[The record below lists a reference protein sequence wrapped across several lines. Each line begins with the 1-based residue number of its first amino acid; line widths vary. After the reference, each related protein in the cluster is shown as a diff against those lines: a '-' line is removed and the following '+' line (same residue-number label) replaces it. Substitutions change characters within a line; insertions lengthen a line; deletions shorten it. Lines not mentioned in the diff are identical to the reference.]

1 MTEFQVNRRQVLIA
15 AGALAATPPR
25 LLLADSPAQRVLR
38 TRTEC
43 IDRPMGLEVTQPRFS
58 WALESAS
65 QGVRQTAYR
74 VLVASSEAL
83 LSTGPDLWDSG
94 RVESDRCFDVSYQG
108 HALLSGQR
116 AWWRVE
122 VWTNRDS
129 APAVPEATW
138 FEMGLLRP
146 GDWLAQWLAIED
158 AEEKADRAAGLH
170 WIWGGEG
177 LNPKLQKFRF
187 RCTLPGK
194 SVKAELLLS
203 AKDNLKGVWVNGR
216 PVALPP
222 SRQVFWGTMLRL
234 PVELVAGMNVV
245 CVAATANTGG
255 FAPPDG
261 GAVAALLKVTGA
273 DGHVTRFTTGPDWL
287 TSNGDAGDE
296 PAPSGVAGANG
307 AAGTNDA
314 AGDNDAAAA
323 SGTVAANGK
332 ASSDSSQAMANMAP
346 GWTRLDFNDSGWS
359 GAVPSKAHTQCEPWP
374 ARPAMLVRHEFNVAK
389 PVARARLYATALGA
403 YEPRINGQRVGDA
416 HLSPEVSVASDHV
429 FYQCYDATN
438 LLVQGSN
445 AIGALVGDGWYASA
459 FTWQNERYSLGAGP
473 RRFLAQLVV
482 DYRDGSRDVIGTGPQ
497 WRMAESAIRS
507 SEIYNGEDYDARAEI
522 PGWDGAGF
530 DAGAWKECALGE
542 KPASKL
548 LAQIDPPI
556 RVTRTLPVAKL
567 LKPRP
572 GVFVCDFGQNFSG
585 WCRLKVS
592 GAAGTTVQL
601 RYAEILQPSGDVDM
615 SNLRGAK
622 ATDRYTLRGN
632 PAGETYEP
640 RFTYH
645 GFRYVEITGLPGD
658 LSAESVLGIVVHTD
672 AAVTGELTVRNK
684 TVQAIWNNAFWSQ
697 RSNFFGVPTDCPQRD
712 ERMGWMG
719 DIQVFLDA
727 AAFNMDVDAF
737 IRRFMTEVRAGQTPD
752 GGFPVVTPQP
762 LTFPEMV
769 TSGWSDA
776 GVILPWTLYRRY
788 GETRVIEENW
798 QAMEGWMRYMAGPNP
813 DFIFRHGRGIDLG
826 DWLSVDAK
834 QPADETTPRV
844 LVATAYWAYCAVMMA
859 EMARATGRTEAGEL
873 YTRLYAN
880 IKKAFA
886 KEFVKPDATVGNGS
900 QTGYVLAL
908 RFALVPLEQIDAAG
922 EHLAADIRKRGM
934 RLSTGFLGTPYLL
947 DVLANA
953 GQEDVAVSVLLQA
966 AYPSWGYMLAKGATS
981 MWERWNGDVGDVAM
995 NSYNHYAFGAVVG
1008 FMYRRLAGIAPAGPG
1023 FRRIDI
1029 DPLYDE
1035 RIGPVDARYDSCVGR
1050 IATRVS
1056 GDTHGM
1062 TRLEVEIPPNCVAH
1076 IRLPIRAQPWREGRR
1091 ALEGRADM
1099 RVVMRGTTSLKLEVG
1114 SGHYEFIQ
1122 GS

>member
-1 MTEFQVNRRQVLIA
+1 MSDFQINRRQVLVA
-15 AGALAATPPR
+15 TGVLAATPPR
-25 LLLADSPAQRVLR
+25 LLLADSAAQKVVR

-43 IDRPMGLEVTQPRFS
+43 VDRPMGLEVVQPRFS

-74 VLVASSEAL
+74 VVVASSEAL

-108 HALLSGQR
+108 HALRSGQR

-122 VWTNRDS
+122 VWTNRES
-129 APAVPEATW
+129 APAVAEASW
-138 FEMGLLRP
+138 FEMGLLQP
-146 GDWLAQWLAIED
+146 GDWLGQWLAVED

-177 LNPKLQKFRF
+177 LSPKLQKFRF
-187 RCTLPGK
+187 KCMVAEKPA
-194 SVKAELLLS
+194 KAELLLS
-203 AKDNLKGVWVNGR
+203 AKDNLKGVWVNGKA
-216 PVALPP
+216 VELPP
-222 SRQVFWGTMLRL
+222 AGQVFWGTMLRL
-234 PVELVAGMNVV
+234 PVELGAGANVV
-245 CVAATANTGG
+245 CMAATANTGG

-261 GAVAALLKVTGA
+261 GAVAALLKVTGH
-273 DGHVTRFTTGPDWL
+273 DGQVTRFTTGPDWR
-287 TSNGDAGDE
+287 TSNSEAEGTAAVGGAVASGGA
-296 PAPSGVAGANG
+296 APS
-307 AAGTNDA
+307 
-314 AGDNDAAAA
+314 
-323 SGTVAANGK
+323 SGTRAANGTPLVDRK
-332 ASSDSSQAMANMAP
+332 APADSTATVP
-346 GWTRLDFNDSGWS
+346 DWTRLDFDDRGWS
-359 GAVPSKAHTQCEPWP
+359 SAAPSKAHTQCEPWP
-374 ARPAMLVRHEFNVAK
+374 ARPAMLVRHEFKVSK

-482 DYRDGSRDVIGTGPQ
+482 EYADGSRDVIVTGPQ
-497 WRMAESAIRS
+497 WRITESAVRS
-507 SEIYNGEDYDARAEI
+507 SEIYNGEDYDARAEL
-522 PGWDGAGF
+522 PGWDRVGF
-530 DAGAWKECALGE
+530 DARAWNQCALGE
-542 KPASKL
+542 KPAIKL
-548 LAQIDPPI
+548 LAQFGPPI
-556 RVTRTLPVAKL
+556 RVTRTMPVARL

-601 RYAEILQPSGDVDM
+601 RYAEILQASGDVDM

-622 ATDRYTLRGN
+622 ATDRYTLRGD

-658 LSAESVLGIVVHTD
+658 LSAESVLGIVVHSD
-672 AAVTGELTVRNK
+672 AAVTGELTVQNK

-719 DIQVFLDA
+719 DVQVFLDA

-737 IRRFMTEVRAGQTPD
+737 IRRFMAEVRAGQTPD

-762 LTFPEMV
+762 LTFREMV

-798 QAMEGWMRYMAGPNP
+798 QAMEGWMRYMETPNP

-844 LVATAYWAYCAVMMA
+844 LVATAYWAYCAGMMT
-859 EMARATGRTEAGEL
+859 EMARATGRTEAGER
-873 YTRLYAN
+873 YSHLYAS
-880 IKKAFA
+880 IKQAFA
-886 KEFVKPDATVGNGS
+886 KEFVKADATVGNGS
-900 QTGYVLAL
+900 QTSYVLAL
-908 RFALVPLEQIDAAG
+908 HFGLVPLEQIDAAG

-934 RLSTGFLGTPYLL
+934 KLSTGFLGTPYLL
-947 DVLANA
+947 DVLANSD
-953 GQEDVAVSVLLQA
+953 QEELAVSLLLQT
-966 AYPSWGYMLAKGATS
+966 AYPSWGYMLAKGATT

-1008 FMYRRLAGIAPAGPG
+1008 FMYRRLAGIAPVGPG
-1023 FRRIDI
+1023 FRRIEI

-1035 RIGPVDARYDSCVGR
+1035 RIGPVEARYDSCVGR
-1050 IATRVS
+1050 IATKVS
-1056 GDTHGM
+1056 GDAHGM

-1076 IRLPIRAQPWREGRR
+1076 IHLPKRAQPWREGRR
-1091 ALEGRADM
+1091 ALEGRTDM
-1099 RVVMRGTTSLKLEVG
+1099 RIFTHSATRLTLEVG
-1114 SGHYEFIQ
+1114 SGRYDFIQ

>member
-1 MTEFQVNRRQVLIA
+1 MSEFQINRRQVLMA
-15 AGALAATPPR
+15 TGALAATPPR
-25 LLLADSPAQRVLR
+25 LLLADSPAQRVVR

-65 QGVRQTAYR
+65 RGVRQTAYR
-74 VLVASSEAL
+74 VVVASSEAL

-94 RVESDRCFDVSYQG
+94 RVGSDRCFDVPYHGQ
-108 HALLSGQR
+108 ALLSGQR

-129 APAVPEATW
+129 ALAVAEATW

-158 AEEKADRAAGLH
+158 VEEKADRAARLY

-177 LNPKLQKFRF
+177 LNPKVQKFRF
-187 RCTLPGK
+187 RCVLSGK
-194 SVKAELLLS
+194 PVRAELLLS
-203 AKDNLKGVWVNGR
+203 AKDNLKGVWINGK
-216 PVALPP
+216 PVALPR
-222 SRQVFWGTMLRL
+222 SERVFWGTMLRL
-234 PVELVAGMNVV
+234 PVELVAGANVV
-245 CVAATANTGG
+245 CVAATANTEG

-273 DGHVTRFTTGPDWL
+273 DGQLTRFTTGSDWR
-287 TSNGDAGDE
+287 TSNGDAGD
-296 PAPSGVAGANG
+296 AP
-307 AAGTNDA
+307 
-314 AGDNDAAAA
+314 AA
-323 SGTVAANGK
+323 S
-332 ASSDSSQAMANMAP
+332 
-346 GWTRLDFNDSGWS
+346 GWTRLDFDDSGWS
-359 GAVPSKAHTQCEPWP
+359 GAVSSKAHTQCEPWP
-374 ARPAMLVRHEFNVAK
+374 ARPAMLVRHEFNVVK

-429 FYQCYDATN
+429 FYQCYDATS

-473 RRFLAQLVV
+473 RRYLAQLVV

-497 WRMAESAIRS
+497 WRMTESAIRS

-542 KPASKL
+542 KPAIKL
-548 LAQIDPPI
+548 LAQVDPPI
-556 RVTRTLPVAKL
+556 RVTRTMPVAKL

-592 GAAGTTVQL
+592 GAAGTTVRL

-622 ATDRYTLRGN
+622 ATDRYTLRGD

-658 LSAESVLGIVVHTD
+658 LNAESVLGIVAHSD
-672 AAVTGELTVRNK
+672 AAVTGEFTAHNK
-684 TVQAIWNNAFWSQ
+684 TVQEIWNNAFWSQ

-737 IRRFMTEVRAGQTPD
+737 IRRFMAEVRAGQTTD

-844 LVATAYWAYCAVMMA
+844 LVATAYWACCAVMMA
-859 EMARATGRTEAGEL
+859 EMARATGRTEAGDP
-873 YTRLYAN
+873 YARLYAN

-900 QTGYVLAL
+900 QTSYVLAL
-908 RFALVPLEQIDAAG
+908 HFALVPLEQIDAAG

-934 RLSTGFLGTPYLL
+934 KLSTGFLGTPYLL

-953 GQEDVAVSVLLQA
+953 GQEDMAVSLLLQA
-966 AYPSWGYMLAKGATS
+966 AYPSWGYMLAKGATT

-1035 RIGPVDARYDSCVGR
+1035 RIGPVEARYDSCVGR

-1056 GDTHGM
+1056 GDAHGM

-1076 IRLPIRAQPWREGRR
+1076 IRLPKRGQPWREGRR
-1091 ALEGRADM
+1091 ALDGRADM
-1099 RVVMRGTTSLKLEVG
+1099 RIVTRGTTSLTLEVG
-1114 SGHYEFIQ
+1114 SGHYDFIQ

>member
-1 MTEFQVNRRQVLIA
+1 MRDFQVNRRQLLIA
-15 AGALAATPPR
+15 TGALAATPPR
-25 LLLADSPAQRVLR
+25 LLLADSPAQRVVR

-43 IDRPMGLEVTQPRFS
+43 IDRPMGLEVAQPRFS
-58 WALESAS
+58 WALESTG
-65 QGVRQTAYR
+65 QGVRQRAYR
-74 VLVASSEAL
+74 VVVASSESV
-83 LSTGPDLWDSG
+83 LSSGPYLWDSG
-94 RVESDRCFDVSYQG
+94 RIESDRCFDVPYQG

-129 APAVPEATW
+129 APVVAEATW
-138 FEMGLLRP
+138 FEMGLLQP
-146 GDWLAQWLAIED
+146 GDWLGQWLAIED

-170 WIWGGEG
+170 WVWGEE
-177 LNPKLQKFRF
+177 LSPKPRKFRF
-187 RCTLPGK
+187 RCTVSAKP
-194 SVKAELLLS
+194 VRAELLLS
-203 AKDNLKGVWVNGR
+203 AKDKLEGVWVNGE
-216 PVALPP
+216 VVTLPP
-222 SRQVFWGTMLRL
+222 SGQIFWGTMLRL
-234 PVELVAGMNVV
+234 PVELVAGANVV
-245 CVAATANTGG
+245 CVAATANTQG

-261 GAVAALLKVTGA
+261 GALVALLKVTGA
-273 DGHVTRFTTGPDWL
+273 DGQVTRFATGPDWR
-287 TSNGDAGDE
+287 TSNSEAGE
-296 PAPSGVAGANG
+296 ALPAGGVAGADTAVADG
-307 AAGTNDA
+307 AAGAD
-314 AGDNDAAAA
+314 
-323 SGTVAANGK
+323 V
-332 ASSDSSQAMANMAP
+332 AP
-346 GWTRLDFNDSGWS
+346 GWTRLDFDDSGWS
-359 GAVPSKAHTQCEPWP
+359 SAAPSKAHTQCEPWP
-374 ARPAMLVRHEFNVAK
+374 AGPAMLVRHEFTVSK

-403 YEPRINGQRVGDA
+403 YEARINGRRVGDA

-429 FYQCYDATN
+429 FYQCYDATS
-438 LLVQGSN
+438 LLVQGPN
-445 AIGALVGDGWYASA
+445 AMGALVGDGWYASA
-459 FTWQNERYSLGAGP
+459 FTWQNQRYSLGAGP
-473 RRFLAQLVV
+473 RRFLAQLIV
-482 DYRDGSRDVIGTGPQ
+482 DYQDGSRDLIGTGSQ
-497 WRMAESAIRS
+497 WRIAASAVRS
-507 SEIYNGEDYDARAEI
+507 SEIYNGENYDARAEI
-522 PGWDGAGF
+522 PGWDRAGF
-530 DAGAWKECALGE
+530 DAGAWAECAPGE
-542 KPASKL
+542 KPALKL

-556 RVTRTLPVAKL
+556 RVIRTMPVATF

-592 GAAGTTVQL
+592 GAAGTAVQL

-622 ATDRYTLRGN
+622 ATDRYTLRGD
-632 PAGETYEP
+632 PAGETCEP

-645 GFRYVEITGLPGD
+645 GFRYVEITGFPGE
-658 LSAESVLGIVVHTD
+658 LTAGSVLGIVVHTD
-672 AAVTGELTVRNK
+672 AAVTGEFIAANK

-737 IRRFMTEVRAGQTPD
+737 IRRFMTEVRAGQAPD

-762 LTFPEMV
+762 LTLPEMV

-798 QAMEGWMRYMAGPNP
+798 AAMEGWMRYMERPNP

-844 LVATAYWAYCAVMMA
+844 LVATAYWAYCAMMMA
-859 EMARATGRTEAGEL
+859 EMARATGQTEAGER
-873 YTRLYAN
+873 YSRLYAN
-880 IKKAFA
+880 IRKAFV
-886 KEFVKPDATVGNGS
+886 KEFVRPDATVGNGS
-900 QTGYVLAL
+900 QTSYVLAL
-908 RFALVPLEQIDAAG
+908 RFALVPPEQVHAAG
-922 EHLAADIRKRGM
+922 AHLAADIRNRGM
-934 RLSTGFLGTPYLL
+934 KLSTGFLGTPYLL

-953 GQEDVAVSVLLQA
+953 GQEDVAVSLLLQT

-1035 RIGPVDARYDSCVGR
+1035 RIGPVEARYDSCVGR

-1056 GDTHGM
+1056 GDTRGM
-1062 TRLEVEIPPNCVAH
+1062 TRLEVEIPANCVAR
-1076 IRLPIRAQPWREGRR
+1076 IRLPKRAQPWREGRR
-1091 ALEGRADM
+1091 ALEGRADV
-1099 RVVMRGTTSLKLEVG
+1099 RIVTRGTDGVALEVG
-1114 SGHYEFIQ
+1114 SGHYDFTQ
-1122 GS
+1122 SS